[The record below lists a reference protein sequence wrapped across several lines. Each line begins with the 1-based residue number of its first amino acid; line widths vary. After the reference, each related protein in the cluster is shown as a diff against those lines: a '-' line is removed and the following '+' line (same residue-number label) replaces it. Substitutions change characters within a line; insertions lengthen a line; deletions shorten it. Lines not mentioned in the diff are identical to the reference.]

1 MSDGIAPRV
10 VAARVLALVVDQ
22 GRSLKTE
29 LAAALPTLEDVR
41 DRALVEAICFA
52 VLRRRPVYEAALTR
66 WLARPLGRG
75 DAQLRGLL
83 MVGFAQLDVLKVPP
97 YAALSAT
104 VDACRVLGW
113 PHRASFVN
121 AVLRRAQRE
130 RLPVVSSDAAWPRWL
145 AERIRADWGSRQKQ
159 FLMPA

>member
-52 VLRRRPVYEAALTR
+52 VLRRRPVYEAALTL

-113 PHRASFVN
+113 PTGSVLSMRCCVVLSVNVCRSYRLMLLGHVGWQSAS
-121 AVLRRAQRE
+121 VLTG
-130 RLPVVSSDAAWPRWL
+130 
-145 AERIRADWGSRQKQ
+145 GSRQKQ